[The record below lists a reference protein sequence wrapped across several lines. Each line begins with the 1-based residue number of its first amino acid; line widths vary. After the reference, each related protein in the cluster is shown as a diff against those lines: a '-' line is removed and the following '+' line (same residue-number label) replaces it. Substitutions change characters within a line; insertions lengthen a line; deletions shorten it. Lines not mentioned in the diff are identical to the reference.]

1 MQKKV
6 YIIGSPDWMREQ
18 ARTYMQDQVGSF
30 TSAIIAF
37 SQTTPH
43 AQTSDLMSPFT
54 VALAASVAL
63 QMPINRERYET
74 DKAATVAAFIAHSD
88 MLFKELETALT
99 NLADGAP
106 N

>member
-1 MQKKV
+1 MEKKV
-6 YIIGSPDWMREQ
+6 FIIGSPDWMREQ
-18 ARTYMQDQVGSF
+18 AREYMQDQVGSF

-43 AQTSDLMSPFT
+43 AQTADLMKPFT

-63 QMPINRERYET
+63 QLPINRERYET
-74 DKAATVAAFIAHSD
+74 DKAAVLADLVTHAD
-88 MLFKELETALT
+88 KLFTELETELT
-99 NLADGAP
+99 KLADGVP